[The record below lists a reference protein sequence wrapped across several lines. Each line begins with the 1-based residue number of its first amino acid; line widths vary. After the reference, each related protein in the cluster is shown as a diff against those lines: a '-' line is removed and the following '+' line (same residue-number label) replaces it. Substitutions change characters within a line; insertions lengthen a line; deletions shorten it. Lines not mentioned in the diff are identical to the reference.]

1 MRLKGIT
8 EEDFVQYKKPSMF
21 LISCFCDWKCCTE
34 IGLDISVCQN
44 EPISQT
50 PIHNIT
56 DRMIYE
62 KYRSNPITSAI
73 VIGGLEPMLQFEE
86 VYSLIKLFRDNNC
99 VDDFVIYTGYY
110 PDEIQDKVKKLS
122 KFKNIII
129 KFGRFIP
136 NRNSVFDKVIGV
148 NLASDNQF
156 AIKIS

>member
-1 MRLKGIT
+1 MRLKGFV
-8 EEDFVQYKKPSMF
+8 EEDFLQYKKPVMY
-21 LISCFCDWKCCTE
+21 LGSCFCDWKCCTE
-34 IGLDISVCQN
+34 LGLPTSVCQN
-44 EPISQT
+44 EEYANG
-50 PIHNIT
+50 PIHNYS
-56 DRMIYE
+56 DEVIYNR
-62 KYRSNPITSAI
+62 YISNPITKSV
-73 VIGGLEPMLQFEE
+73 VIGGLEPILQFEE

>member
-1 MRLKGIT
+1 MKLKGII

-34 IGLDISVCQN
+34 IGSDISVCQN
-44 EPISQT
+44 APMAQT

-56 DRMIYE
+56 DSMIYE

-73 VIGGLEPMLQFEE
+73 VIGGLEPMLQFDEI
-86 VYSLIKLFRDNNC
+86 YNLIKLFRNNNC

-110 PDEIQDKVKKLS
+110 PDEIQDKVKKISEL
-122 KFKNIII
+122 KNIII

-136 NRNSVFDKVIGV
+136 NRSSIFDEDIGV

-156 AIKIS
+156 AIRIS

>member
-73 VIGGLEPMLQFEE
+73 VIGGLEPMLQFDEI
-86 VYSLIKLFRDNNC
+86 YNLIKLFRNNNC

-110 PDEIQDKVKKLS
+110 PDEIQDKVKKIS
-122 KFKNIII
+122 EFKNIII

-136 NRNSVFDKVIGV
+136 NRSSIFDDVIGV

>member
-1 MRLKGIT
+1 MRLKGII
-8 EEDFVQYKKPSMF
+8 EEDFIQYKKPSMF
-21 LISCFCDWKCCTE
+21 LISCFCDWKCCNE
-34 IGLDISVCQN
+34 AKVDISVCQN
-44 EPISQT
+44 EPIVKNPT
-50 PIHNIT
+50 NNI
-56 DRMIYE
+56 DDEKIYN
-62 KYRSNPITSAI
+62 KYQANPITSSI

-86 VYSLIKLFRDNNC
+86 IYNLIKLFRDNNC

>member
-44 EPISQT
+44 EPIAQT

-86 VYSLIKLFRDNNC
+86 VYDLIKLFRDNNC

-122 KFKNIII
+122 EFKNIII

-136 NRNSVFDKVIGV
+136 NRSSIFDEVIGV

>member
-1 MRLKGIT
+1 MKLKGII
-8 EEDFVQYKKPSMF
+8 EEDFIQYKKPSMF

-44 EPISQT
+44 EPMAQT

-56 DRMIYE
+56 DGMIYE

-73 VIGGLEPMLQFEE
+73 VIGGLEPMLQFDEI
-86 VYSLIKLFRDNNC
+86 YNLIKLFRNNNC

-110 PDEIQDKVKKLS
+110 PDEIQDKVKKISEL
-122 KFKNIII
+122 KNIII

-136 NRNSVFDKVIGV
+136 NRSSIFDEVIGV